1 MSLYNQ
7 PTPLRGYSAAFAAV
21 LQPAAPAV
29 KPPAPN
35 QHRPYTVRDNQYL
48 RDHYATATRA
58 QIEVAI
64 PGRTWYAIRNQAAKL
79 KATGRPLVVPV
90 TARTS
95 WHPANLALLLELYPT
110 GGSAAVVA
118 ATGLSANAVRMQANR
133 LQLHYI
139 AQRSL
144 TPRAPRTYRPRNPAR
159 VAVVKM
165 VRATRPLPP
174 VKAPRIGTPN
184 VNAAMSRKRQA
195 AMPST
200 TLSEAIARHRTLRY
214 GQPEHTAFLRN
225 GLAGWQQW
233 KAAQ

>member
-1 MSLYNQ
+1 MSPYNQ

-21 LQPAAPAV
+21 LQPTAPAV

-35 QHRPYTVRDNQYL
+35 QHRPYTARDNQYL

-58 QIEVAI
+58 QVEAAI

-79 KATGRPLVVPV
+79 RATGRPLVVPV

-95 WHPANLALLLELYPT
+95 WHPANVALLLELYPT

-144 TPRAPRTYRPRNPAR
+144 TPRAPRPYRPRNAPKVAAPPVAR
-159 VAVVKM
+159 AP
-165 VRATRPLPP
+165 RPLPP
-174 VKAPRIGTPN
+174 VKAPRIGTPVAN
-184 VNAAMSRKRQA
+184 ANAARKRRDGPIVSITAQEI
-195 AMPST
+195 SR
-200 TLSEAIARHRTLRY
+200 LSYSHPARMAYTM
-214 GQPEHTAFLRN
+214 G
-225 GLAGWQQW
+225 GIAGWNQW